1 MVAKL
6 QISLIE
12 KGTMSRVPSNTK
24 IPLRKLHKNWDI
36 KKKNKVYKQRR
47 INEHILQIHGRYIRQ
62 EEDWNW

>member
-36 KKKNKVYKQRR
+36 KKRIKYTNK
-47 INEHILQIHGRYIRQ
+47 GG
-62 EEDWNW
+62 